1 MYAREPIGTSKDELY
16 EEMHEGPPGEEDDS
30 QDEPSV
36 QALPQEIMEA
46 MEQENYSNMEIPTQE
61 NLYEQED

>member
-30 QDEPSV
+30 
-36 QALPQEIMEA
+36 
-46 MEQENYSNMEIPTQE
+46 
-61 NLYEQED
+61 